1 MNILEVEFLDLKG
14 LCEDTI
20 ILVTSDHGE
29 MLGDHGLVSKFG
41 FHDQAFHIPMI
52 IRYPALDGPKGLV
65 IEEFTEN
72 VDVMPTLLDLAG
84 ITIPEQCEGNS
95 VRTFLEGGKPD
106 KWRKTVH
113 WEFDFSDIREK
124 PKKNINK

>member
-1 MNILEVEFLDLKG
+1 
-14 LCEDTI
+14 
-20 ILVTSDHGE
+20 

-52 IRYPALDGPKGLV
+52 VRYPALDGPKGLV

-84 ITIPEQCEGNS
+84 ITFLNS
-95 VRTFLEGGKPD
+95 VKGIQLGPF
-106 KWRKTVH
+106 
-113 WEFDFSDIREK
+113 
-124 PKKNINK
+124 